1 MTKSLLIY
9 SAVFAQALA
18 PSLARADGLSFTNFC
33 TSGLAL
39 NFCGSVIVTATAA
52 SGGGTDVVLKVIN
65 TSGGPQGGDPLATF
79 TAIGLDNIGV
89 SPSVTGPIK
98 VSLDGSSTDYS
109 SSWQISINKTIGG
122 GISVDDLARTTNG
135 INYGISSACA
145 PLAKRIATGGIGSCA
160 GGSNWVT
167 ISFHVDEN
175 FQLSN
180 GAVVFVKAQGNNS
193 SECILGTACSTTT
206 TPEPATIALL
216 GTGLLALG
224 GRFARWPRRR
234 DTT

>member
-1 MTKSLLIY
+1 MKKLLLR
-9 SAVFAQALA
+9 SCVVFPLLLA

-33 TSGLAL
+33 TTGLAL

-52 SGGGTDVVLKVIN
+52 SGGGTDVVFKVLN
-65 TSGGPQGGDPLATF
+65 TSGGPLGGDPLATF

-89 SPSVTGPIK
+89 SPTITGPIS
-98 VSLDGSSTDYS
+98 VTLDGSSTNYS
-109 SSWQISINKTIGG
+109 SGWQVSINKTIGG

-135 INYGISSACA
+135 INDGISSACA
-145 PLAKRIATGGIGSCA
+145 PLANRIATGGIGSCP

-167 ISFHVDEN
+167 ISFHVNQN
-175 FQLSN
+175 FQLAN

-234 DTT
+234 DPT